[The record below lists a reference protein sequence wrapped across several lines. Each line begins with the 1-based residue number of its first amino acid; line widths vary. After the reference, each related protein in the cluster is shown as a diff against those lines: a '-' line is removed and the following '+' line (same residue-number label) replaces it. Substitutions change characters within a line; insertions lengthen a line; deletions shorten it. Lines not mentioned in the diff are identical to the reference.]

1 MRRAVL
7 FLLLI
12 AVPSIS
18 PSIAEWRAD
27 VARRVAIVGDLAT
40 ARDVVVVVPGSDVD
54 VDRFDRTVGTMAAN
68 LYAQAHRDD
77 LAVIAWL
84 GYRTPQGLG
93 VDAATGGLARQGAT
107 ALVEF
112 VNALHTNARIHVFGH
127 SYGSVVVSLAAHEL
141 SNVDDI
147 VFTGSPGVRANSV
160 AELGT
165 RAKVWALRSSGDWM
179 RFVPNVRLFDLG
191 HGTDPASDSFGA
203 HVLRFEGGKHDTYY
217 APGSETLNALVRIAS
232 GSGEQP

>member
-40 ARDVVVVVPGSDVD
+40 ARDVVIVVPGSDVD
-54 VDRFDRTVGTMAAN
+54 VDRFDRTVGAMAAN

-77 LAVIAWL
+77 LAVVAWL
-84 GYRTPQGLG
+84 GYRTPKGLG

-112 VNALHTNARIHVFGH
+112 VNALHTNARLHVFGH

-141 SNVDDI
+141 NNVHDI

-165 RAKVWALRSSGDWM
+165 TAKVWALRSSGDWM

-191 HGTDPASDSFGA
+191 HGTDPTSDSFGA
-203 HVLRFEGGKHDTYY
+203 QVLRFEGGKHDTYY
-217 APGSETLNALVRIAS
+217 APGSATLAALAEIAS
-232 GSGEQP
+232 GEKL

>member
-1 MRRAVL
+1 MRRALL

-12 AVPSIS
+12 AVPAVA
-18 PSIAEWRAD
+18 PSIAQWRAD

-54 VDRFDRTVGTMAAN
+54 VDRFDRTVGRMATN
-68 LYAQAHRDD
+68 LYEQARRDD

-93 VDAATGGLARQGAT
+93 VDAVTGSLARQGA
-107 ALVEF
+107 ASLVEF
-112 VNALHTNARIHVFGH
+112 VRALHTNARIHVFGH
-127 SYGSVVVSLAAHEL
+127 SYGSVVVGLAAHEL
-141 SNVDDI
+141 NVDDI
-147 VFTGSPGVRANSV
+147 VFTGSPGVRANSA

-165 RAKVWALRSSGDWM
+165 SAKVWAVRSAGDWM
-179 RFVPNVRLFDLG
+179 RFVPNVRFLDLG

-203 HVLRFEGGKHDTYY
+203 TVLRFDGGKHDTYY
-217 APGSETLNALVRIAS
+217 EPGTETLNALVRIAL
-232 GSGEQP
+232 GEKQ

>member
-12 AVPSIS
+12 AVPSIA

-27 VARRVAIVGDLAT
+27 VARRVAIVGDLGT

-54 VDRFDRTVGTMAAN
+54 VDRFDRTVGKMATD
-68 LYAQAHRDD
+68 LYGQAHRDD

-107 ALVEF
+107 ALADF
-112 VNALHTNARIHVFGH
+112 VHALHTNARIHVFGH
-127 SYGSVVVSLAAHEL
+127 SYGSIVVSLAAHEL
-141 SNVDDI
+141 DVDDI
-147 VFTGSPGVRANSV
+147 VFTGSPGVRAKSV
-160 AELGT
+160 TELGT
-165 RAKVWALRSSGDWM
+165 RAKVWAIRSSGDWM

-191 HGTDPASDSFGA
+191 HGTDPTSDDFGA
-203 HVLRFEGGKHDTYY
+203 TVLRFDGGKHDTYY
-217 APGSETLNALVRIAS
+217 QPGSATLAALVRIAS
-232 GSGEQP
+232 GEKP

>member
-7 FLLLI
+7 LLLLI
-12 AVPSIS
+12 AVPSVA
-18 PSIAEWRAD
+18 PSIAQWRGD

-54 VDRFDRTVGTMAAN
+54 VDRFDRTVGKMATN
-68 LYAQAHRDD
+68 LYEQAHRED

-93 VDAATGGLARQGAT
+93 VDAATGGLARQGAS
-107 ALVEF
+107 ALVDF
-112 VNALHTNARIHVFGH
+112 VRALQTNARIHVFGH
-127 SYGSVVVSLAAHEL
+127 SYGSVVVALAAHEL
-141 SNVDDI
+141 DVDDI
-147 VFTGSPGVRANSV
+147 VFTGSPGVRAKSV

-165 RAKVWALRSSGDWM
+165 RARVWALRSSGDWM

-191 HGTDPASDSFGA
+191 HGTDPTSQDFGA
-203 HVLRFEGGKHDTYY
+203 TVLRFEGGKHDTYY
-217 APGSETLNALVRIAS
+217 EPGSETLAALVQIAS
-232 GSGEQP
+232 GEKKS

>member
-12 AVPSIS
+12 ALPSVA
-18 PSIAEWRAD
+18 PSIAQWRAD

-54 VDRFDRTVGTMAAN
+54 VDRFDRTVGRMAAN
-68 LYAQAHRDD
+68 LYAEAHRDD

-93 VDAATGGLARQGAT
+93 VDAVTGSLARQGAV
-107 ALVEF
+107 ALVDF
-112 VNALHTNARIHVFGH
+112 VRALPSGVRVHVVGH
-127 SYGSVVVSLAAHEL
+127 SYGSVVVGLAAHDL
-141 SNVDDI
+141 DVADV
-147 VFTGSPGVRANSV
+147 VFTGSPGVRASSV

-165 RAKVWALRSSGDWM
+165 RARVWALRSSGDWM
-179 RFVPNVRLFDLG
+179 RFVPHARLFDLG
-191 HGTDPASDSFGA
+191 HGTDPASDGFGA
-203 HVLRFEGGKHDTYY
+203 TVLRFEGGKHDTYY
-217 APGSETLNALVRIAS
+217 EPGTATLAALVRIAS
-232 GSGEQP
+232 GEEQ

>member
-12 AVPSIS
+12 AVPSVT

-40 ARDVVVVVPGSDVD
+40 ARDVVIVVPGSDVD
-54 VDRFDRTVGTMAAN
+54 VDRFDRTVGKMATN
-68 LYAQAHRDD
+68 LYEQAHRDD

-93 VDAATGGLARQGAT
+93 VDAATGGLARTGAA

-112 VNALHTNARIHVFGH
+112 VRALHTNARIHVFGH
-127 SYGSVVVSLAAHEL
+127 SYGSVVVGLAAHEL
-141 SNVDDI
+141 DVADI
-147 VFTGSPGVRANSV
+147 VFTGSPGVRAKTV

-165 RAKVWALRSSGDWM
+165 GANVWAIRSSGDWM
-179 RFVPNVRLFDLG
+179 RFVPGIRLGDLG
-191 HGTDPASDSFGA
+191 HGTDPTSAGFGA
-203 HVLRFEGGKHDTYY
+203 TVLRFEGGKHDTYY
-217 APGSETLNALVRIAS
+217 EPGSDTLMALVRIAS
-232 GSGEQP
+232 GERP

>member
-12 AVPSIS
+12 AVPSVA
-18 PSIAEWRAD
+18 PSITEWRAD

-54 VDRFDRTVGTMAAN
+54 VDRFDRTIGKMATD
-68 LYAQAHRDD
+68 LYEQAGRGD

-93 VDAATGGLARQGAT
+93 VDAATGGLARQGAA

-112 VNALHTNARIHVFGH
+112 VRALHTNARVHVFGH
-127 SYGSVVVSLAAHEL
+127 SYGSVVVALAARHL
-141 SNVDDI
+141 DVDDI
-147 VFTGSPGVRANSV
+147 VFTGSPGVRAKSV
-160 AELGT
+160 ADLHTG
-165 RAKVWALRSSGDWM
+165 AKVWAIRSSGDWM
-179 RFVPNVRLFDLG
+179 RFVPNIRLFDLG
-191 HGTDPASDSFGA
+191 HGTDPASDGFGA
-203 HVLRFEGGKHDTYY
+203 TALRFEGGKHDTYY
-217 APGSETLNALVRIAS
+217 APGSATLKALTRIAV
-232 GSGEQP
+232 GEQP

>member
-12 AVPSIS
+12 AVPSVA

-40 ARDVVVVVPGSDVD
+40 ARDVVIVVPGSDVD
-54 VDRFDRTVGTMAAN
+54 VDRFDRTVGKMATD
-68 LYAQAHRDD
+68 LHEQAGRDD

-93 VDAATGGLARQGAT
+93 VDAATGGLARQGAA

-112 VNALHTNARIHVFGH
+112 VRALHTNARIHVFGH
-127 SYGSVVVSLAAHEL
+127 SYGSVVVSLAAPEL
-141 SNVDDI
+141 DVDDI
-147 VFTGSPGVRANSV
+147 VFTGSPGVRAKSV
-160 AELGT
+160 EDLNT
-165 RAKVWALRSSGDWM
+165 KAKVWAIRSSGDWM
-179 RFVPNVRLFDLG
+179 RFVPNLRLFDLG

-203 HVLRFEGGKHDTYY
+203 TVLRFDGGKHDTYY
-217 APGSETLNALVRIAS
+217 QPGSATLAALVRIAS
-232 GSGEQP
+232 GEQQ

>member
-12 AVPSIS
+12 AVPSVA
-18 PSIAEWRAD
+18 PSIAQWRGD

-54 VDRFDRTVGTMAAN
+54 AGRFDRTVGKMATN
-68 LYAQAHRDD
+68 LYEQAHRDD

-93 VDAATGGLARQGAT
+93 VDAATSGLARQGAT

-112 VNALHTNARIHVFGH
+112 VRAMHTNARIHVFGH
-127 SYGSVVVSLAAHEL
+127 SYGSVVVALAAHEL
-141 SNVDDI
+141 DVDDI
-147 VFTGSPGVRANSV
+147 VFTGSPGVRVGSV
-160 AELGT
+160 AELHT
-165 RAKVWALRSSGDWM
+165 SAKVWAMRSAGDWM
-179 RFVPNVRLFDLG
+179 RFVPSVRLFDLG
-191 HGTDPASDSFGA
+191 HGTDPTSTGFGA
-203 HVLRFEGGKHDTYY
+203 IVLRFEGGKHDTYY
-217 APGSETLNALVRIAS
+217 EPGSETLAALVRIAS
-232 GSGEQP
+232 GEKL

>member
-12 AVPSIS
+12 AVPAVA
-18 PSIAEWRAD
+18 PSIAQWRSD
-27 VARRVAIVGDLAT
+27 VGRRVAIVGDLAT

-54 VDRFDRTVGTMAAN
+54 VDRFDRTVGRMATN
-68 LYAQAHRDD
+68 LYEQAHRDD

-93 VDAATGGLARQGAT
+93 VDAMTGSLARQGA
-107 ALVEF
+107 AELADF
-112 VNALHTNARIHVFGH
+112 VRALHTTARIHVFGH

-141 SNVDDI
+141 DVQDI
-147 VFTGSPGVRANSV
+147 VFTGSPGVRAGSA

-165 RAKVWALRSSGDWM
+165 PAKVWALRSTGDWM

-191 HGTDPASDSFGA
+191 HGTDPASDGFGA
-203 HVLRFEGGKHDTYY
+203 TVLRFEGGKHDTYY
-217 APGSETLNALVRIAS
+217 EPGTATLNALVRIAS
-232 GSGEQP
+232 GEEL

>member
-12 AVPSIS
+12 AVPAVS

-27 VARRVAIVGDLAT
+27 VGRRVAIVGDLAT

-54 VDRFDRTVGTMAAN
+54 VDRFDRTVGRMATN
-68 LYAQAHRDD
+68 LYEQAGRAD
-77 LAVIAWL
+77 LAVVAWL

-93 VDAATGGLARQGAT
+93 VDAATGGLARQGAA

-112 VNALHTNARIHVFGH
+112 VRALQTNARIHVFGH
-127 SYGSVVVSLAAHEL
+127 SYGSVVVALAAHEL
-141 SNVDDI
+141 EVDDI
-147 VFTGSPGVRANSV
+147 VFTGSPGVRADSV
-160 AELGT
+160 SELGT

-179 RFVPNVRLFDLG
+179 RFVPSVRLFDLG
-191 HGTDPASDSFGA
+191 HGTDPASAGFGA
-203 HVLRFEGGKHDTYY
+203 TVLRFEGGKHDTYY
-217 APGSETLNALVRIAS
+217 EPGSATLSALVQIAT
-232 GSGEQP
+232 GEEQ

>member
-12 AVPSIS
+12 ALPSVA
-18 PSIAEWRAD
+18 PSIAQWRAD

-54 VDRFDRTVGTMAAN
+54 VDRFDRTVGRMAAN
-68 LYAQAHRDD
+68 LHAEAHRDD

-93 VDAATGGLARQGAT
+93 VDAVTGSLARQGAERLADFVR
-107 ALVEF
+107 ALPSRVR
-112 VNALHTNARIHVFGH
+112 VHVIGH
-127 SYGSVVVSLAAHEL
+127 SYGSVVVGLAAHEL
-141 SNVDDI
+141 DVADV
-147 VFTGSPGVRANSV
+147 VFTGSPGVRASSA

-165 RAKVWALRSSGDWM
+165 RARVWVLRSSGDWM

-191 HGTDPASDSFGA
+191 HGTDPASDGFGA
-203 HVLRFEGGKHDTYY
+203 TVLRFEGGKHDTYY
-217 APGSETLNALVRIAS
+217 EPGTETLKALVGIA
-232 GSGEQP
+232 GNQL

>member
-12 AVPSIS
+12 AVPAVA
-18 PSIAEWRAD
+18 PSIAEWRGD

-54 VDRFDRTVGTMAAN
+54 VDRFDRTVGKMATN
-68 LYAQAHRDD
+68 LYEQAHRDD

-93 VDAATGGLARQGAT
+93 VDAATGGLARQGAS

-112 VNALHTNARIHVFGH
+112 VRALHTNARIHVFGH

-141 SNVDDI
+141 DVEDI
-147 VFTGSPGVRANSV
+147 VFTGSPGVRAGSV
-160 AELGT
+160 SELGT
-165 RAKVWALRSSGDWM
+165 KAKVWAIRSSGDWM

-191 HGTDPASDSFGA
+191 HGTDPTGDDFGA
-203 HVLRFEGGKHDTYY
+203 TVLRFEGGKHDTYY
-217 APGSETLNALVRIAS
+217 EPGSATLTALARIAS
-232 GSGEQP
+232 GEKP

>member
-40 ARDVVVVVPGSDVD
+40 ARDVVIVVPGSDVD
-54 VDRFDRTVGTMAAN
+54 VDRFDRTVGAMATN
-68 LYAQAHRDD
+68 LYQQAHRDD

-93 VDAATGGLARQGAT
+93 VDAATGGLARQGAS

-127 SYGSVVVSLAAHEL
+127 SYGSVVVSLAAHAL
-141 SNVDDI
+141 NVDDI
-147 VFTGSPGVRANSV
+147 VFTGSPGVRAKSV

-165 RAKVWALRSSGDWM
+165 RAHVWALRSSGDWM

-203 HVLRFEGGKHDTYY
+203 QVLRFEGGKHDTYY
-217 APGSETLNALVRIAS
+217 APGSETLNALVRFAS
-232 GSGEQP
+232 GSGETL

>member
-12 AVPSIS
+12 AVPSVT

-54 VDRFDRTVGTMAAN
+54 VDRFDRTVGKMATN
-68 LYAQAHRDD
+68 LYEQAHRSD

-93 VDAATGGLARQGAT
+93 VDAATGGLARQGAS
-107 ALVEF
+107 ALVDF
-112 VNALHTNARIHVFGH
+112 VRSLRTNARIHVFGH
-127 SYGSVVVSLAAHEL
+127 SYGSVVVAMAAHEL
-141 SNVDDI
+141 DVDDI
-147 VFTGSPGVRANSV
+147 VFTGSPGVRASSV
-160 AELGT
+160 SELGT
-165 RAKVWALRSSGDWM
+165 KARVWALRSSGDWM

-191 HGTDPASDSFGA
+191 HGTDPVSEGFGA
-203 HVLRFEGGKHDTYY
+203 TVLRFEGGKHDTYY
-217 APGSETLNALVRIAS
+217 EPGTATLAALVRIS
-232 GSGEQP
+232 SGEQKS

>member
-1 MRRAVL
+1 MRRALL
-7 FLLLI
+7 FVLLI
-12 AVPSIS
+12 AVPAVA
-18 PSIAEWRAD
+18 PSIAQWRAD

-54 VDRFDRTVGTMAAN
+54 VDRFDRTVGAMATN
-68 LYAQAHRDD
+68 LYQQAHRDD

-93 VDAATGGLARQGAT
+93 VDAATGGLARQGAS

-112 VNALHTNARIHVFGH
+112 VNALHTNARIHVYGH
-127 SYGSVVVSLAAHEL
+127 SYGSVVVGLAAPEL
-141 SNVDDI
+141 DVADI

-165 RAKVWALRSSGDWM
+165 SAKVWAVRSAGDWM
-179 RFVPNVRLFDLG
+179 RFVPNARLFDLG
-191 HGTDPASDSFGA
+191 HGTDPASDGFGA
-203 HVLRFEGGKHDTYY
+203 TVLRFEGGKHDTYY
-217 APGSETLNALVRIAS
+217 EPGTETLNALVEIAL
-232 GSGEQP
+232 GEKQ

>member
-12 AVPSIS
+12 ALPSVA
-18 PSIAEWRAD
+18 PSIAQWRSD
-27 VARRVAIVGDLAT
+27 VARRVAIVGDLST
-40 ARDVVVVVPGSDVD
+40 ARDVVIVVPGSDVD
-54 VDRFDRTVGTMAAN
+54 VDRFDRTIGRMAAD

-93 VDAATGGLARQGAT
+93 VDAVTGSLARQGAA
-107 ALVEF
+107 ALVDF
-112 VNALHTNARIHVFGH
+112 VRALQTNARIHVFGH
-127 SYGSVVVSLAAHEL
+127 SYGSVVVGLAAHDL
-141 SNVDDI
+141 DVADI
-147 VFTGSPGVRANSV
+147 VFTGSPGVRAGSV

-179 RFVPNVRLFDLG
+179 RFVPNARLFDLG
-191 HGTDPASDSFGA
+191 HGTDPAGEEFGA
-203 HVLRFEGGKHDTYY
+203 TVLRFDGGKHDTYY
-217 APGSETLNALVRIAS
+217 EPGSETLNALVRIAS
-232 GSGEQP
+232 GEKL